1 MFIWKFKM
9 NLPSEGLLIVCSKIS
24 VISYFGMGLG
34 GWEGVCWC
42 SIPPPFLVGDRGCWF
57 FPNWFGGQI
66 HFTHSYYLYHID
78 QSKCHEIHCGKII
91 CLISLVIWM
100 FYKEFSLMER
110 EDSWVCKLSGVWQK
124 WKYCVLGQ
132 VII

>member
-24 VISYFGMGLG
+24 VISYFGMG
-34 GWEGVCWC
+34 VCWC
-42 SIPPPFLVGDRGCWF
+42 SIPPPFLVGDRGCLEDKF
-57 FPNWFGGQI
+57 I
-66 HFTHSYYLYHID
+66 LLIV
-78 QSKCHEIHCGKII
+78 II
-91 CLISLVIWM
+91 CTILTNQSVMRYTVAKLFAWFLWLYECFIKSFHWWR
-100 FYKEFSLMER
+100 ER
-110 EDSWVCKLSGVWQK
+110 TFFCSFKPKFSWVCKLSGVWQK